1 MHRIDIVI
9 SNDRHHCAM
18 AKPLVRLMADSGS
31 YQLRVLSLCEFR
43 GITTPQNPLGHEGV
57 RIVRLARIRRPRGLK
72 SKSRGS
78 GSKGQF
84 SRVAQ
89 ALAWLGLLSGN
100 VKWVL
105 VFRPELVLLFNDVDY
120 AY

>member
-57 RIVRLARIRRPRGLK
+57 SIVRMARIRRPRGLK
-72 SKSRGS
+72 SKKRGT
-78 GSKGQF
+78 GPEGKL
-84 SRVAQ
+84 SRVDKAK
-89 ALAWLGLLSGN
+89 AWMVLLSGN
-100 VKWVL
+100 VK
-105 VFRPELVLLFNDVDY
+105 R
-120 AY
+120 A